1 MITILRSLQLMLS
14 LFLLI
19 FFISG
24 LAHATEHSII
34 GRASVIDGD
43 TIEIHG
49 TRIRLSGVD
58 APESHQTCTDTQ
70 GQPWLCGQKAALAL
84 SDLIGEKTVRCIPA
98 SKDRYGR
105 TLATCDLKGQ
115 DLGAWL
121 VSNGWAVAYRHYS
134 EFYVP
139 EEEAA
144 KKDKLGIW
152 NGTFTMPW
160 DYRHQ
165 KKTGSSRSTP
175 TPGQCEPKSLCSDMT
190 SCAEARF
197 YLTTCGLAGLD
208 RDHDGTPCETLC
220 QQDNPP

>member
-1 MITILRSLQLMLS
+1 MKPSPHC
-14 LFLLI
+14 LLI
-19 FFISG
+19 ALYLFFVSFT
-24 LAHATEHSII
+24 AQAAETSIT

-49 TRIRLSGVD
+49 TRIRLQGVD
-58 APESHQTCTDTQ
+58 APESAQTCTTPE
-70 GQPWLCGQKAALAL
+70 GRPWPCGQRAALAL
-84 SDLIGEKTVRCIPA
+84 ADHLGQSTVHCVP
-98 SKDRYGR
+98 STKDRYGR
-105 TLATCDLKGQ
+105 TIATCDLDGE
-115 DLGAWL
+115 DLGHWL
-121 VSNGWAVAYRHYS
+121 VSNGLAVAYRHYS
-134 EFYVP
+134 EAYVP
-139 EEEAA
+139 QEEAA

-175 TPGQCEPKSLCSDMT
+175 TPGQCGAKSLCSDMT

-220 QQDNPP
+220 NN